1 MLCTTTW
8 WAPRTKGQFPIW
20 NLGFRNLQP
29 PGCRAKFL
37 PSCHRGMPSA
47 PKWSHS
53 SCFNSPHLSSPL
65 GAHTALRNT
74 SGSQHPQPKWSVVS
88 QMNWE
93 WGNLVPALVLP
104 GTAPKTRSGE
114 WTGPHTATVHRPAG
128 CLWCP
133 SGPSLHQH
141 TFSSQKFS
149 QVLRSKNEARRSAC
163 RHPWFISWALQFS
176 VNSGPHAPKAWAD
189 ISLQLWKILKAC
201 WGNNSALRAGL
212 GVSCSPQETQAWHPV
227 CQNAPALLK
236 VSFQSQH
243 LLHLHTN
250 DFWTF

>member
-8 WAPRTKGQFPIW
+8 WAARIKGQFPIW

-29 PGCRAKFL
+29 PVCRAKFL

-53 SCFNSPHLSSPL
+53 SCFNYPTPELPAGCPHSHAKHEWVTAPSAKMISREPDELGVRKPCSSPC
-65 GAHTALRNT
+65 AAQNC
-74 SGSQHPQPKWSVVS
+74 SK
-88 QMNWE
+88 
-93 WGNLVPALVLP
+93 
-104 GTAPKTRSGE
+104 E
-114 WTGPHTATVHRPAG
+114 WTGPHTATVHRPAA

-133 SGPSLHQH
+133 SGPSVHQH

-201 WGNNSALRAGL
+201 WGNNSVLRAGL
-212 GVSCSPQETQAWHPV
+212 GISCSPQETQAWHPV